1 MALDI
6 FAAFATDETKELEG
20 VWIELSDGAEI
31 LVARAGNKKYNK
43 LLAQQYEKNKRLLD
57 LKNDAAETLS
67 NTIMIDVMART
78 LLLGWKNIVFKG
90 EDLPHSVDNAKLLL
104 SVKDFRDLVSKHAG
118 DAEAFRLAQLD
129 EAAKN

>member
-20 VWIELSDGAEI
+20 VWVELSDDAKI

-43 LLAQQYEKNKRLLD
+43 SLAQQYEKNKRLLD

-67 NTIMIDVMART
+67 NTIMIDVMARS
-78 LLLGWKNIVFKG
+78 LLLGWQGIKFKG
-90 EDLPHSVDNAKLLL
+90 EDLPYSVDNAKLLL
-104 SVKDFRDLVSKHAG
+104 SVKDFRDLVSKHAS
-118 DAEAFRLAQLD
+118 DAEAYRLAQQE